1 MKAYTLNEADIEVPE
16 HWKDG
21 TINAFMLPSSKDA
34 READASLVITRDADA
49 ESADV
54 EKYADSQL
62 VNAAKNLNRY
72 RLIERRSSSISD
84 EPAMEI
90 DFTWITPERIEI
102 RQRQA
107 YVRHEDLFLIF
118 TLTSRASD
126 FARYEGVWEETIA
139 SVQLH
144 NSSTDR

>member
-1 MKAYTLNEADIEVPE
+1 MKPYRLNEADIEVPD

-21 TINAFMLPSSKDA
+21 TINAFMIPSAKNPG
-34 READASLVITRDADA
+34 EADASFVITRDADS
-49 ESADV
+49 ESKDV
-54 EKYADSQL
+54 EHYADSQL

-72 RLIERRSSSISD
+72 KFIERRAAEISQ

-90 DFTWITPERIEI
+90 DYTWVTPERIEI

-107 YVRHEDLFLIF
+107 YIMYDGFFLIF
-118 TLTSRASD
+118 TLTSRAGD
-126 FARYEGVWEETIA
+126 FARYEAMWEQAIA

-144 NSSTDR
+144 THE

>member
-1 MKAYTLNEADIEVPE
+1 MKPYKLNEADIEVPV

-21 TINAFMLPSSKDA
+21 TINAFMIPSTKSPG
-34 READASLVITRDADA
+34 EADASFVITRDA
-49 ESADV
+49 ETQSKDV
-54 EKYADSQL
+54 EHYADSQL

-72 RLIERRSSSISD
+72 DFIERRATRIND

-90 DFTWITPERIEI
+90 DFTWVTPERIEI

-107 YVRHEDLFLIF
+107 YVMYDGFFLIF

-126 FARYEGVWEETIA
+126 FARYEAMWEQTIA

-144 NSSTDR
+144 IYE